1 MLFPAQPRA
10 LIRLLCM
17 KRLFFFVLFFVA
29 LGWNGPLR
37 AADTNVRAVQ
47 TKLKQDGFY
56 FGDPTGVYDNE
67 TAAAVTRYQI
77 RNGLP
82 ISGRLDAE
90 TARSLGVA
98 PSTKAVPE
106 PSTASGT
113 WRRLRNGEMQFLPDA
128 NQEKSPS
135 AKGSAA
141 ASPRPSAAPGRVAH
155 VSGKAQLEP
164 PPPPPQLAQGSSP
177 ALAPEPR
184 HERLRD
190 YVGAFV
196 LAGLDP
202 RVGSEL
208 EFFADRVN
216 YFGEPNVG
224 REKIRRDL
232 VRYDTRWPER
242 RFWLAGNL
250 EVRSLPG
257 GWVRVTFPLRYE
269 LRSRSKQA
277 SGEVLKTLTLRPT
290 GNGDF
295 EIVAV
300 REERKGKS

>member
-1 MLFPAQPRA
+1 
-10 LIRLLCM
+10 M
-17 KRLFFFVLFFVA
+17 KRLFFFVLFFVT
-29 LGWNGPLR
+29 LGWTGPLR
-37 AADTNVRAVQ
+37 AANNDVRVVQ
-47 TKLKQDGFY
+47 TKLRQDGFY

-90 TARSLGVA
+90 TARSLGVE
-98 PSTKAVPE
+98 PSTTSVPE
-106 PSTASGT
+106 SSTASGT

-128 NQEKSPS
+128 DKEKSPPPN
-135 AKGSAA
+135 GSAA
-141 ASPRPSAAPGRVAH
+141 ASPRPSATPGRVAH
-155 VSGKAQLEP
+155 VSGKTQLEP
-164 PPPPPQLAQGSSP
+164 HGPPPRLAQESSP
-177 ALAPEPR
+177 AVNPETR

-208 EFFADRVN
+208 EFFADSVD

-250 EVRSLPG
+250 EVRSLPS